1 MPPIERLLLVAAL
14 FLLAAIFASK
24 LATRAG
30 VPALLVFLGIG
41 MLAGADGPGG
51 IYFDNPAIVQ
61 AVGVVALALIL
72 FSGGLD
78 TLLTDVRPVLWSGLS
93 LATLGVVLTAGVV
106 GAFAHLALGLS
117 LLEGLLI
124 GAIIASTDAA
134 AVLSVLRGRG
144 VHLRGRLKPLLEFES
159 GSNDPMAVFLTIGII
174 QLMTIPGAQPAGLLV
189 LFVQQMALGVLFGV
203 IGARLML
210 ALVNRLRLEVD
221 GLYPVLTLS
230 GVALI
235 YGVTASL
242 GGSGFLAVYIAG
254 LLMRQNDFVH
264 RRSLAQFHDGIA
276 WLMQIVMFVLLG
288 LQVFPSQLLPVA
300 GISLAVAFVL
310 MFVARPLGVT
320 VSLAASRFTWRER
333 AFISWVGLRGA
344 TPIILATF
352 PLLAGI
358 GSAPVVFNVVFFI
371 VLTSVLL
378 QGSLLAPVAR
388 WLKVDDPA
396 PPPRSPLS
404 FAIED
409 GMLANDF
416 TELTIPPDAAVAGRQ
431 IVELRLPENVLVV
444 LVARGNDTLVP
455 RGGLQLEGGDHVLL
469 LAPPAAHADITELF
483 TRRAKHK

>member
-1 MPPIERLLLVAAL
+1 MPPIEYLLLLGAL

-24 LATRAG
+24 LASRAG
-30 VPALLVFLGIG
+30 VPALLLFLAIG
-41 MLAGADGPGG
+41 MLAGADGPGR
-51 IYFDNPAIVQ
+51 IYFDNPALVQ

-78 TLLTDVRPVLWSGLS
+78 TRLSDVRPVLWSGLS

-106 GAFAHLALGLS
+106 GAFAHFVLGLPV
-117 LLEGLLI
+117 LEGLLL

-159 GSNDPMAVFLTIGII
+159 GSNDPMAVLLTIGLI
-174 QLMTIPGAQPAGLLV
+174 QLITTPGAEPASLLV
-189 LFVQQMALGVLFGV
+189 LFVQQMALGALFGV
-203 IGARLML
+203 LGARVLL

-221 GLYPVLTLS
+221 GLYPVLTLA

-235 YGVTASL
+235 YGITASL
-242 GGSGFLAVYIAG
+242 GGSGFLAVYLAG
-254 LLMRQNDFVH
+254 LLMTQNDFVH

-300 GISLAVAFVL
+300 GASLAIAFVL
-310 MFVARPLGVT
+310 MFVARPLGVAI
-320 VSLAASRFTWRER
+320 SLAASRFTWRER

-358 GSAPVVFNVVFFI
+358 SSAPVVFNVVFFI

-378 QGSLLAPVAR
+378 QGTLLAPVAR
-388 WLKVDDPA
+388 RLKVDDPA
-396 PPPRSPLS
+396 PPPRSPLA
-404 FAIED
+404 FAIQD
-409 GMLANDF
+409 GVLANDV
-416 TELTIPPDAAVAGRQ
+416 TELTIPPGSAVIGRQ
-431 IVELRLPENVLVV
+431 IVELHLPDDVLVV
-444 LVARGNDTLVP
+444 LIGRGDDTLVP
-455 RGGLQLEGGDHVLL
+455 RGSVQLQADDRLLL
-469 LAPPAAHADITELF
+469 LAPAASRPAMTELF
-483 TRRAKHK
+483 TRPAEA